1 MAARQNLGSVLVVG
15 DCGFLGH
22 RIVAQLIDSDA
33 TTKISVLALKID
45 RNRNPN
51 VSYHA
56 GDISSKSNVQSIFN
70 RIRPQ
75 IVIHTAS
82 PPPFAHNMDFL
93 MRVNVEG
100 TRNLLVSAQEVGS
113 VVAFVYTSSASII
126 HDSVNDLVDAD
137 ESFLVLYMPVQ
148 RVPHSHTKALAED
161 LVLSANR
168 KNGDMLTVSLRPSG
182 LFGEGDPTTVRPM
195 VDSAASGKYKY
206 QVGDGSNLFDWTYV
220 ENAAHAHILAAC
232 ALLKAHRS
240 SSPTSAGE
248 RVDGEAFFITNDEAT
263 PFWDFARSLGA
274 AAGYPT
280 KLEDIRAVPRIVGLM
295 IAMIAEWMVW
305 LTSLGRKQSSMTRM
319 GIKYSTMTR
328 TYPIDK
334 AKKRL
339 QYKSLV
345 GMEEATRK
353 SGESFVSDSKKTE

>member
-1 MAARQNLGSVLVVG
+1 
-15 DCGFLGH
+15 
-22 RIVAQLIDSDA
+22 
-33 TTKISVLALKID
+33 
-45 RNRNPN
+45 
-51 VSYHA
+51 
-56 GDISSKSNVQSIFN
+56 
-70 RIRPQ
+70 
-75 IVIHTAS
+75 
-82 PPPFAHNMDFL
+82 

-113 VVAFVYTSSASII
+113 VMAFVYTSSASII
-126 HDSVNDLVDAD
+126 HDSVSDLVDAD
-137 ESFLVLYMPVQ
+137 ESFPVLYMPVQ
-148 RVPHSHTKALAED
+148 RLPYSHTKGLAED
-161 LVLSANR
+161 LVLGANR

-182 LFGEGDPTTVRPM
+182 LFGEGDPTAVRPM

-220 ENAAHAHILAAC
+220 ENAAHTHILAAC

-274 AAGYPT
+274 AKGYTT
-280 KLEDIRAVPRIVGLM
+280 KLEDIRVVPRIVGLM

-328 TYPIDK
+328 TYRIDK

-345 GMEEATRK
+345 GMGEATRK
-353 SGESFVSDSKKTE
+353 SGESFASDSKKTERLIDYMMETR